1 MTTFGQLASAGV
13 LEYSD
18 GYRTKKDELAEDGF
32 RILRVADV
40 HDGWIGSDGQDF
52 VDSHYES
59 KVGQKFARE
68 GDILLTTKGTI
79 GRIAVVPDLAGER
92 LVYSPQLCYFRVR
105 NSDVL
110 DASYLRYWLASPNA
124 TRQIGALSSS
134 TDMAPYL
141 SLRDIRTLQIDLP
154 GLPVQR
160 AISDVLGALDDKI
173 TANRTVGSRLR
184 DLQAALWVKEARTL
198 PRAALIELAPPKLGG
213 TPSRSNPDLWGGG
226 VPWASVRDMTAA
238 DFGVVL
244 STAETIAANSG
255 QPDRL
260 RPVPAGTVYIT
271 ARGTV
276 GRVATAG
283 VDCAF
288 NQSAYAFVPPPGKSA
303 ALRLAIEGA
312 VADLV
317 ARAHGSVF
325 STITTSTLADVVVP
339 DICNVAATEMTRKL
353 EMLEGRVL
361 AALKENVVLARTRDD
376 LLPLLMNGRITVK
389 DAEKVAEN
397 VL

>member
-1 MTTFGQLASAGV
+1 MTTFGQLASEGV

-18 GYRTKKDELAEDGF
+18 GYRTKKEELAEDGF

-52 VDSHYES
+52 VDSLYES

-173 TANRTVGSRLR
+173 TANRRIIGSSV
-184 DLQAALWVKEARTL
+184 ALATQIIGKEALGPEL
-198 PRAALIELAPPKLGG
+198 PLVQIADVQMGSSPRG
-213 TPSRSNPDLWGGG
+213 NDLNEDGNG
-226 VPWASVRDMTAA
+226 VEFYQGVRDFGELTPAPRVFATVTPRRAQAGDTLLAVRAPVGEVNWARNETCIGRGLAA
-238 DFGVVL
+238 VH
-244 STAETIAANSG
+244 SESAPTTIHYILRRFA
-255 QPDRL
+255 DRWDEYEGS
-260 RPVPAGTVYIT
+260 GTVFSSVT
-271 ARGTV
+271 GPQVKAMQLPTVPESSAREV
-276 GRVATAG
+276 E
-283 VDCAF
+283 
-288 NQSAYAFVPPPGKSA
+288 Q
-303 ALRLAIEGA
+303 RLAAIHQRALAAEEENEA
-312 VADLV
+312 L
-317 ARAHGSVF
+317 ARA
-325 STITTSTLADVVVP
+325 
-339 DICNVAATEMTRKL
+339 
-353 EMLEGRVL
+353 
-361 AALKENVVLARTRDD
+361 RDE
-376 LLPLLMNGRITVK
+376 LLPLLMKGRITVK
-389 DAEKVAEN
+389 DAEQAAEE